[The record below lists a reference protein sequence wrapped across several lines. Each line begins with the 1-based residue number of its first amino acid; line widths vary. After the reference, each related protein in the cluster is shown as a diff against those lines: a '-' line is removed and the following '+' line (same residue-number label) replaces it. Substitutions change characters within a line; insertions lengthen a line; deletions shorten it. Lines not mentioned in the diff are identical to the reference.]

1 LPIFA
6 FSFKEKIASPPM
18 IQIKTALL
26 STFYKDDLAVLS
38 NILGKLKVALISTGG
53 TLDYLKKLGLEVRAV
68 EDLTDFPEML
78 GGRVK
83 TLHPKVFGGIL
94 NRRQVAEDQSQI
106 AEFDIPSID
115 LVVVNLYPFEET
127 LKNGGTL
134 QEMIEK
140 IDIGGVSL
148 IRAAAK
154 NFEDVCVVADPADY
168 QQVAEELDHNNGFI
182 SLETRKKLAAKAF
195 QITASYDASIGQYLS
210 GIAGIKEELPESW
223 LTIAS
228 PKNELRYGENP
239 HQKAAFYGD
248 LDACYEKIH
257 GKELSYNN
265 LVDAGAA
272 FDLLGEFETHKPT
285 TVIVKHTNACG
296 VAISDTL
303 SLSYKLAL
311 SCDPTSAFGGV
322 IAVNQKVDKETA
334 VLLNDLFFEILLAP
348 AFENDALEVLRT
360 RKNRILL
367 ISKLSSKPNWQIKSV
382 FNGLLVQQN
391 DVSLASKEDCK
402 VVSEKSPDD
411 SEWANLF
418 FANKIVKHTKSNTIV
433 LTKDGILL
441 ASGTGQTSRVDALKQ
456 AIQKA
461 KTYGFDLEGAAM
473 ASDAFFPFPDCVEIA
488 AGEGIKSVI
497 QPGGS
502 IKDQDS
508 IDACNRLGI
517 CMVTTGYRHFKH

>member
-1 LPIFA
+1 
-6 FSFKEKIASPPM
+6 M
-18 IQIKTALL
+18 IKIKTALL
-26 STFYKDDLAVLS
+26 STFYKDRLDVLANV
-38 NILGKLKVALISTGG
+38 LGKLDVGLISTGG
-53 TLDYLKKLGLEVRAV
+53 TLEFLKNLGLEVKPV

-94 NRRQVAEDQSQI
+94 NRRHIAEDQVQI

-148 IRAAAK
+148 IRASAK
-154 NFEDVCVVADPADY
+154 NFTDVCIVADPSDY
-168 QQVAEELDHNNGFI
+168 IKVSEELELSSGFI
-182 SLETRKKLAAKAF
+182 SLDTRKRLAAKAF
-195 QITASYDASIGQYLS
+195 QITSSYDAMIGQYLS
-210 GIAGIKEELPESW
+210 EQAGTEDELPESW
-223 LTIAS
+223 ISIAS
-228 PKNELRYGENP
+228 PKNALRYGENP
-239 HQKAAFYGD
+239 HQKAAFYGN
-248 LDACYEKIH
+248 LSKSYEQIH
-257 GKELSYNN
+257 GKELSHNN
-265 LVDAGAA
+265 LVDAAAA
-272 FDLLGEFETHKPT
+272 FDLLSEFEASKPA

-296 VAISDTL
+296 VAVSDTL
-303 SLSYKLAL
+303 SNSYQLAL

-322 IAVNQKVDKETA
+322 IAVNHKVDVRTA
-334 VLLNDLFFEILLAP
+334 QLLNDLFFEILMAP
-348 AFENDALEVLRT
+348 DFETDALEILKT
-360 RKNRILL
+360 KKNRILL
-367 ISKLSSKPNWQIKSV
+367 RSKLSQKPVWQIKSV

-391 DVSLASKEDCK
+391 DLALVKKEDCK
-402 VVSEKSPDD
+402 IVSEKIPVD
-411 SEWANLF
+411 SDWANML

-433 LTKDGILL
+433 LAKEGILL

-456 AIQKA
+456 AIHKA
-461 KTYGFDLEGAAM
+461 KSFGFDLNGSAM

-517 CMVTTGYRHFKH
+517 CMVTTGLRHFKH